1 MECIHVITIQTFTN
15 RFKKRIIMTKKCKY
29 LDWTKETI
37 DRVLQV
43 RQNEN
48 TRKRWIKAASDAYPN
63 LVLGNYMLLQ
73 FVII

>member
-1 MECIHVITIQTFTN
+1 
-15 RFKKRIIMTKKCKY
+15 MTKKCKY